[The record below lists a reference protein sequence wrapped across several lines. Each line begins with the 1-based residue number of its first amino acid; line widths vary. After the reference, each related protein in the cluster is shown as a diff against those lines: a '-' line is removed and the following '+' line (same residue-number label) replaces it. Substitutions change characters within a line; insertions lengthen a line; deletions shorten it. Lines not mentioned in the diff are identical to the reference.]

1 MFSPDSI
8 HRVREQLDNIH
19 LFCRHEITS
28 CDDIPD
34 RRRVILLI
42 KDLQTLLF
50 PCFFRVSEAY
60 GGVIGD
66 PLQRV
71 MDNLNALIKKALP
84 FAPEADMRN
93 PEDITRAFVNALPR
107 IKQQLVDDARAIFL
121 GDPAADSCEE
131 VLISYPGFYAISIHR
146 FAHELYK
153 LKLPLIPRIMSE
165 YTHSKTGI
173 DIHPGAQIGE
183 RFCIDH
189 GTGIVI
195 GETACIG
202 NDVKLYQGVTLGARS
217 FALDEHGNP
226 VKGIKRHPDIGDRV
240 IIYANAVILG
250 GDTVIGSDSVIGGNV
265 WLTRSVPEGSV
276 IYYDG
281 QGNVKRK

>member
-1 MFSPDSI
+1 MSVTAELAAIRAELDSVALSCA
-8 HRVREQLDNIH
+8 HPVN
-19 LFCRHEITS
+19 S

-34 RRRVILLI
+34 RRQVILLI

-50 PCFFRVSEAY
+50 PCFFRVSERDD
-60 GGVIGD
+60 GSSCD
-66 PLQRV
+66 PLARAR
-71 MDNLNALIKKALP
+71 DNLTRLIVKALP
-84 FAPEADMRN
+84 FAPGRDTRDPRAIAD
-93 PEDITRAFVNALPR
+93 AFLRLLPR
-107 IKQQLVDDARAIFL
+107 VKRQLVGDARAIFV
-121 GDPAADSCEE
+121 GDPAANNCEE
-131 VLISYPGFYAISIHR
+131 VLICYPGFYAICIHR
-146 FAHELYK
+146 FAHELYRMK
-153 LKLPLIPRIMSE
+153 VPLIPRIMSE
-165 YTHSKTGI
+165 YTHTKTGI

-195 GETACIG
+195 GETTRIG

-240 IIYANAVILG
+240 VVYANAVILG
-250 GDTVIGSDSVIGGNV
+250 GDTVIGPDSVIGGNV
-265 WLTRSVPEGSV
+265 WLTHSVPGRSV

-281 QGNVKRK
+281 QASVRRK

>member
-8 HRVREQLDNIH
+8 HQVREQLNNIQ

-60 GGVIGD
+60 GGVIVD

-84 FAPEADMRN
+84 FAPEADIRN

-131 VLISYPGFYAISIHR
+131 VLISYPGFNAISIHR

-226 VKGIKRHPDIGDRV
+226 AKGIKRHPDIGDRV

-265 WLTRSVPEGSV
+265 WLTRSVPEGSI

-281 QGNVKRK
+281 QANVKRK